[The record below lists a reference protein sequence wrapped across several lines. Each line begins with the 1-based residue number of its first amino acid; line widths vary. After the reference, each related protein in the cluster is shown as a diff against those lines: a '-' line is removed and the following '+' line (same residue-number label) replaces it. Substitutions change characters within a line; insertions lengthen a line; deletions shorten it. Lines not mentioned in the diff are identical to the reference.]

1 FAASHVSLSEGAR
14 IGVRFV
20 LPCAIASVLAT
31 YSWALGSQSPIFAAA
46 RVPLS
51 CALFFFSAL
60 CAFHVLSR
68 VLGQLAGERPR
79 SAVNPWL

>member
-1 FAASHVSLSEGAR
+1 MEGAR
-14 IGVRFV
+14 VGVRFV
-20 LPCAIASVLAT
+20 LPCALVSVFAT
-31 YSWALGSQSPIFAAA
+31 YCWALGSQSPIFAAA

-60 CAFHVLSR
+60 CALHVVLR
-68 VLGQLAGERPR
+68 VLGQLAGDRPR